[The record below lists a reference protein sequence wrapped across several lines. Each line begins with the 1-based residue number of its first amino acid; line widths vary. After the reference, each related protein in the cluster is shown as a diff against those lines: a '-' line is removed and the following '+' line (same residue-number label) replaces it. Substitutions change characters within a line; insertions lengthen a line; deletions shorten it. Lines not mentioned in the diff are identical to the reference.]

1 MLLLEAAGAQH
12 GLVNSQ
18 EQDPAPTPTH
28 ARFALKS
35 CAGSSPRSVSMTN
48 THREVGARAQL
59 LPGPSTFQ
67 LFHNLG
73 NVRRNQS
80 EILGPFTPRGLT
92 PNRIYITNTELFWGE
107 GGSAWAIFVPDVP
120 PQEAP
125 TELAKLWSFEWW
137 RFNRGEFPRPF
148 TQCNYSNKE
157 SSPTGLSSTAGM
169 FVAEKISGI
178 KPTPKIFLSENPFIH
193 KAIPLFYSITNP
205 MNKSKIAILHFSHTS
220 FFFPPPQKR
229 SKSAAKNSNKDIA
242 AWPWKNPLCLGF
254 SAWKIRLMEYPAKR
268 RCEPRKAKLELLN
281 KYLEFQLLT
290 KLQFQQRTS
299 GHDSNQPVEFALA
312 GAERQSH
319 KVNVKRDN
327 IWGGFMAPA
336 EFGTEL
342 SYQPHHTE
350 LYQPPKYHVR
360 LSQRQDGVFSA
371 RI

>member
-48 THREVGARAQL
+48 THREVRARAQL

-193 KAIPLFYSITNP
+193 KAVPLFYSITNP
-205 MNKSKIAILHFSHTS
+205 MNKSKIAILHYSHTS
-220 FFFPPPQKR
+220 FFFFFPHRSAPNLQQKIAIKILLHDLGKIHFASVSPPGK
-229 SKSAAKNSNKDIA
+229 
-242 AWPWKNPLCLGF
+242 
-254 SAWKIRLMEYPAKR
+254 
-268 RCEPRKAKLELLN
+268 
-281 KYLEFQLLT
+281 
-290 KLQFQQRTS
+290 
-299 GHDSNQPVEFALA
+299 
-312 GAERQSH
+312 
-319 KVNVKRDN
+319 
-327 IWGGFMAPA
+327 
-336 EFGTEL
+336 
-342 SYQPHHTE
+342 
-350 LYQPPKYHVR
+350 
-360 LSQRQDGVFSA
+360 
-371 RI
+371 